1 MNIRLQILALSLGA
15 FAALGATFAGAAVP
29 YPTKTTPAAL
39 DLGALEQLS
48 GASEV
53 SVTLSLK
60 LQNAQAA
67 QDLFRS
73 IYTQSSANFHQFLN
87 PDQFKAQFA
96 QSDAAVADVATKLAA
111 YGLASVR
118 TGASTLRVMGTPA
131 SLERAFNVSLH
142 VYEVPANGSS
152 QSYRYQAPINA
163 AKVPAEVSSVVDQV
177 IGLSTRPQFIPHNI
191 RGIAALGKPKTI
203 QQAPSGGKGT
213 TTNEPGLLTVADF
226 EQYYDALPL
235 IAKGVSGSG
244 RTLGIV
250 TLAAFTES
258 DPFAYWNAL
267 GLKVSNDRITVVN
280 IDGGPGAPSDASG
293 SIETTLDVEQSGG
306 IAPGAKIVVY
316 QAPNTNQAFLD
327 AFVAAVEDNKAES
340 VSTSWGEWEWFDN
353 LANAPVTDP
362 HTGETVSSLKAFD
375 QIFLQAALQGQ
386 SLFAASGDAGAYDA
400 NDGGLL
406 PPDFSLAL
414 SVDNPASDPYITAAG
429 GTTLAGVQTF
439 GLPNNQTFSV
449 DVPNERV
456 WSWDYL
462 VPLCDDLG
470 LDPIDCGIFPVG
482 SGGGVSF
489 EWRRPFY
496 QQGLAGIQKT
506 QPDQSFIDEDV
517 IPPQTLVDIPAH
529 FAGRNVPDI
538 SANADPD
545 TGYVIYYTSDQTGF
559 AIDTF
564 YGGTSFIGPQ
574 LNGVIGLIGQYAHSR
589 IGLLNVPLYE
599 LVNEPGA
606 YAGKAAPFNV
616 IEYGNNDF
624 YLGRDGY
631 SPAVGI
637 GTPDVSNLAE
647 ALKKRF

>member
-1 MNIRLQILALSLGA
+1 MNIHLQTLALSLGA
-15 FAALGATFAGAAVP
+15 LAALGATFAGAAVP
-29 YPTKTTPAAL
+29 YPTKSTPAAL
-39 DLGALEQLS
+39 DLGALEQLA

-60 LQNAQAA
+60 LQNPEAA

-73 IYTQSSANFHQFLN
+73 IYTQSSANFHEFLS
-87 PDQFKAQFA
+87 PDQFKTQFA
-96 QSDAAVADVATKLAA
+96 QSDAAVADAATKLAA
-111 YGLASVR
+111 YGLTSTR
-118 TGASTLRVMGTPA
+118 TGASTLRVTGTPA
-131 SLERAFNVSLH
+131 SLERAFKVSLH
-142 VYEVPANGSS
+142 VYEVPAKGSAR
-152 QSYRYQAPINA
+152 SYRFQAPINA
-163 AKVPAEVSSVVDQV
+163 ATVPAEVSSVVDQV
-177 IGLSTRPQFIPHNI
+177 IGLSTRPQYIPHNI
-191 RGIAALGKPKTI
+191 RGIAALVKPKTI

-235 IAKGVSGSG
+235 IAKGVTGSG

-267 GLKVSNDRITVVN
+267 GLKIANERIKVVN
-280 IDGGPGAPSDASG
+280 VDGGPGAPSDASG

-340 VSTSWGEWEWFDN
+340 VSTSWGAWEWFDN

-362 HTGETVSSLKAFD
+362 YTGETVSSLKAFD

-400 NDGGLL
+400 NDGNL

-439 GLPNNQTFSV
+439 GLQNNQTLSV

-470 LDPIDCGIFPVG
+470 QDPIDCGIFPVG

-489 EWRRPFY
+489 EWRLPSY

-559 AIDTF
+559 AIDSF

-574 LNGVIGLIGQYAHSR
+574 LNGVVGLIGQYAHSR

-599 LVNEPGA
+599 LANEPGA
-606 YAGKAAPFNV
+606 YSGKAAPFNV